1 MGDESNANAALIDG
15 FYEAFKRRDHA
26 AMAACYAP
34 DATFS
39 DAVFKDLRGPEVAA
53 MWRMLCLRGTDLEV
67 EHRDVTADSERGS
80 AHWDAD
86 YTFSA
91 SNRPVHNSIDASFT
105 FRDGLIAEHVDR
117 FDLWKW
123 ARQALGP
130 PGIVLG
136 WAPPFQSRVRAMARQ
151 NLDEF
156 MASEASP
163 SAPAT

>member
-1 MGDESNANAALIDG
+1 MAEDPEVNATLINR
-15 FYEAFKRRDHA
+15 FYEAFGRRDHA
-26 AMAACYAP
+26 TMASCYAP

-39 DAVFKDLRGPEVAA
+39 DEVFKDLRGPEVAA
-53 MWRMLCLRGTDLEV
+53 MWRMLCIRGADLEIAHSNV
-67 EHRDVTADSERGS
+67 VADAERGS

-91 SNRPVHNSIDASFT
+91 SQRPVHNSIDASFA

-123 ARQALGP
+123 ARQALGA
-130 PGIVLG
+130 PGLVLG
-136 WAPPFQSRVRAMARQ
+136 WAPPFQSKVRAQARQ

-156 MASEASP
+156 IAGE
-163 SAPAT
+163 SA